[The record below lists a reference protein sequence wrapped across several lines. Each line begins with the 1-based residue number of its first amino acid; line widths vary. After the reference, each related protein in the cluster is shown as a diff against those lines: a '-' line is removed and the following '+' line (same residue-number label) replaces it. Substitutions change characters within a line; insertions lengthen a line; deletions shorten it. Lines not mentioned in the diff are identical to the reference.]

1 MKRIHC
7 TLNHVLCPQGGS
19 GSSSDIKKFV
29 GNHEARYEDGSSF
42 NMPPGHWK
50 AQSTRNSFV
59 YKLDKI
65 YDQLLNANKVL
76 KKTGCLLSH

>member
-1 MKRIHC
+1 MKRTQC
-7 TLNHVLCPQGGS
+7 TLNHVLFPQGRLGS
-19 GSSSDIKKFV
+19 NSDIKKFV
-29 GNHEARYEDGSSF
+29 GNHEATYETGSSF

-50 AQSTRNSFV
+50 AQSTRNLFV

-65 YDQLLNANKVL
+65 YDQLLSANKVL